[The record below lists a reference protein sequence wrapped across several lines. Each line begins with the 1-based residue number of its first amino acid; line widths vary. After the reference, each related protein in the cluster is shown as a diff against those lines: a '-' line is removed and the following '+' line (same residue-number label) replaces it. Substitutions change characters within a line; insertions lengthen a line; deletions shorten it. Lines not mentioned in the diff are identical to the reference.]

1 MGHIQ
6 VTESDDLYARM
17 QTAGGALKHAPDT
30 LFYDMDI
37 ILMA

>member
-6 VTESDDLYARM
+6 VTESDDLYNIM
-17 QTAGGALKHAPDT
+17 QTADGALKHAPET

-37 ILMA
+37 ILKV